1 MQPLLKDSAVF
12 VALITVS
19 GGVVGTLISTISNFF
34 IEKRDNEVKQGHKA
48 IIQSLDVL
56 KNDNIKIK
64 ADLASNAEELE
75 KLKKNSKDITRYRL
89 FHDMTKGIIAGYTTL
104 ENKRE
109 IAKLFDSYK
118 MLDGNGEIEMMY
130 KEEFID
136 LPLRKEKKD
145 EINKRTI

>member
-1 MQPLLKDSAVF
+1 MPPLLKDSAVL

-34 IEKRDNEVKQGHKA
+34 IGKRDNEVKQGQKE

-64 ADLASNAEELE
+64 ADLASNAEELD

-89 FHDMTKGIIAGYTTL
+89 FHDMKKDIIAGYTTL

-109 IAKLFDSYK
+109 IAKLFASYK

-136 LPLRKEKKD
+136 LPLRKED
-145 EINKRTI
+145 RHETNKRTI

>member
-1 MQPLLKDSAVF
+1 MPPWLKDSAVL
-12 VALITVS
+12 VALITMG
-19 GGVVGTLISTISNFF
+19 GGVVGTLITTLANYF
-34 IEKRDNEVKQGHKA
+34 IGRRDNEVKNGQKE

-64 ADLASNAEELE
+64 ADLASNAEELN

-89 FHDMTKGIIAGYTTL
+89 YHDMTKDILNGYTTL

-136 LPLRKEKKD
+136 LPLRKENKD

>member
-1 MQPLLKDSAVF
+1 MKDSAVL

-34 IEKRDNEVKQGHKA
+34 IGKRDNEVKQGQKE
-48 IIQSLDVL
+48 IIQSLDIL

-64 ADLASNAEELE
+64 ADLASNAEELD

-89 FHDMTKGIIAGYTTL
+89 YHDMTKDILNGYTTL

-136 LPLRKEKKD
+136 LPLRKGD
-145 EINKRTI
+145 RHEINKRTI

>member
-1 MQPLLKDSAVF
+1 MPPLLKDSAVL

-34 IEKRDNEVKQGHKA
+34 IGKRDNEVKQGQKE

-64 ADLASNAEELE
+64 ADLASNAEELD

-89 FHDMTKGIIAGYTTL
+89 YHDMTKDILNGYTTL

>member
-1 MQPLLKDSAVF
+1 MPPLLKDSAVL
-12 VALITVS
+12 VAIITVS

-34 IEKRDNEVKQGHKA
+34 IGKRDNEVKQGQQE

-56 KNDNIKIK
+56 KKDNIKIK
-64 ADLASNAEELE
+64 SDLASNTAELE

-89 FHDMTKGIIAGYTTL
+89 FHDMTKDIIAGYTTL

-136 LPLRKEKKD
+136 LPLRKD
-145 EINKRTI
+145 NNHEINKRTI

>member
-1 MQPLLKDSAVF
+1 MPPWLKDSAVL

-34 IEKRDNEVKQGHKA
+34 IGKRDNEVKQGQKE

-89 FHDMTKGIIAGYTTL
+89 YHDMTKDILNGYTTL

-145 EINKRTI
+145 EIDKQAI

>member
-12 VALITVS
+12 VAVITVS

-34 IEKRDNEVKQGHKA
+34 IEERDNEVKQGHKA

-89 FHDMTKGIIAGYTTL
+89 YHDMTKDIISGYTTL

>member
-1 MQPLLKDSAVF
+1 MPPWLKDSAVS
-12 VALITVS
+12 VALITMG
-19 GGVVGTLISTISNFF
+19 GGVVGTLITTLANYF
-34 IEKRDNEVKQGHKA
+34 IGRRDNEVKNGQKE

-64 ADLASNAEELE
+64 ADLASNVEELD

-89 FHDMTKGIIAGYTTL
+89 FHDMTKDIMAGYTTL

-109 IAKLFDSYK
+109 ITKLFDSYK

-145 EINKRTI
+145 EVDKQAI

>member
-1 MQPLLKDSAVF
+1 MPPLLKDSAVL

-34 IEKRDNEVKQGHKA
+34 IGKRDNEVKQGQKE
-48 IIQSLDVL
+48 IIKSLDVL

-89 FHDMTKGIIAGYTTL
+89 YHDMTKDILNGYTTL

-145 EINKRTI
+145 EIDKRTI